1 MVDTTSQNVNV
12 NFGKV
17 AVLYGGNS
25 AEREVS
31 LNSGNAVYTAL
42 IDSGINAV
50 KIDTKDNLLSQLT
63 QHEFDVA
70 FIALH
75 GVGGEDGTI
84 QGLLEFYGLPY
95 TGSGVKASAIC
106 MDKWRTKLIWLGLN
120 LPTPNFVKADS
131 LLELEKFAEEVGYPL
146 MVKPALEGSSIG
158 ISKVKGHVD
167 LSSAYDAAVNTG
179 SPVLAEQF
187 ITGKEY
193 TVAVLNG
200 KALPA
205 IQLKPANEF
214 YDYDAKYIQDDTEYL
229 VPCGLSDEKEQELKR
244 LAEKAYEALDCTGWG
259 RVDFMQDEN
268 ERFWLIEVNTVPGM
282 TDHSLVP
289 MAAKAAGIN
298 FQQLVIRIL
307 ETVKYEG

>member
-1 MVDTTSQNVNV
+1 MAQNNVNL
-12 NFGKV
+12 GKV

-31 LNSGNAVYTAL
+31 LNSGNAVYKAL
-42 IDSGINAV
+42 IQSGVDAI
-50 KIDTKDNLLSQLT
+50 KIDTKEDFIGQLSA
-63 QHEFDVA
+63 HDFDLA

-84 QGLLEFYGLPY
+84 QGMLEFYGLPY

-106 MDKWRTKLIWLGLN
+106 MDKWRTKLIWMGLG
-120 LPTPNFVKADS
+120 LPTPKFIKADS
-131 LLELEKFAEEVGYPL
+131 LEMLKTFSNEVGFPI

-158 ISKVKGHVD
+158 ISKVKQASELEAAFD
-167 LSSAYDAAVNTG
+167 SATSTG

-187 ITGKEY
+187 ITGKEF
-193 TVAVLNG
+193 TVAVLGG

-214 YDYDAKYIQDDTEYL
+214 YDYDAKYLQDDTEYL
-229 VPCGLSDEKEQELKR
+229 VPCGLSEDKESELQA
-244 LAEKAYEALDCTGWG
+244 LAVQAYDALDCSGWG
-259 RVDFMQDEN
+259 RVDFMQDEDGQ
-268 ERFWLIEVNTVPGM
+268 FWLIEVNTVPGM

-289 MAAKAAGIN
+289 MAANAAGIN
-298 FQQLVIRIL
+298 FSQLVLSIL
-307 ETVKYEG
+307 EAVEK